1 MAITFTPKSG
11 TAFTIGGVASVPTG
25 TGGVAGPFANFS
37 IAKEVRRQDS
47 LMLGAKWTIN
57 ITGTALITSA
67 ASHLTKGVRQAA
79 LFALSKQLIFGNI
92 DLQGKLEIDAYDGTT
107 AIDFNNATLISVDAG
122 EQDEAS
128 GGTQNQPYTFT
139 FESYDGDGNLNPE
152 PGKGDSAIK
161 WIESFSESW
170 DVQVQDGEYQS
181 IDAGG
186 TNYKSYSISHSL
198 NAQAVLGSQD
208 SSTEMSWLK
217 AKAFVEQ
224 RLVDTPLTADI
235 LKDERKDVFT
245 LEVPTGYTTY
255 NHVRQR
261 GQSIADGSYEVTDT
275 WIATKYPASHTA
287 EYSFNLDPSAE
298 FNTVEV
304 SVTAQGVDSKH
315 PETSNTQDKYAKA
328 LLNWETVKTAA
339 KVGAVAFYNLMTP
352 DPPAPAPVWAFS
364 LRTTPSSTSESH
376 NKTDGSLS
384 YNATFDDAVI
394 NYPNAV
400 SESLSVTY
408 DNVEANN
415 NIVVIIPVLAKA
427 DGPVIQDM
435 ATTNEK
441 VVSVSLDLQM
451 AREHRASKPGDPV
464 GDPPVDTTDPTDIVN
479 AYKPTGVTD
488 GPFQRT
494 KAENWNPYNGSY
506 NLSIEWV
513 YI

>member
-1 MAITFTPKSG
+1 
-11 TAFTIGGVASVPTG
+11 
-25 TGGVAGPFANFS
+25 
-37 IAKEVRRQDS
+37 
-47 LMLGAKWTIN
+47 
-57 ITGTALITSA
+57 
-67 ASHLTKGVRQAA
+67 
-79 LFALSKQLIFGNI
+79 
-92 DLQGKLEIDAYDGTT
+92 
-107 AIDFNNATLISVDAG
+107 
-122 EQDEAS
+122 
-128 GGTQNQPYTFT
+128 
-139 FESYDGDGNLNPE
+139 
-152 PGKGDSAIK
+152 
-161 WIESFSESW
+161 
-170 DVQVQDGEYQS
+170 
-181 IDAGG
+181 
-186 TNYKSYSISHSL
+186 
-198 NAQAVLGSQD
+198 
-208 SSTEMSWLK
+208 
-217 AKAFVEQ
+217 VEQ

-235 LKDERKDVFT
+235 LKDERSDVFT

-298 FNTVEV
+298 FNTVDV

-315 PETSNTQDKYAKA
+315 PETSDTQDKYANA

-339 KVGAVAFYNLMTP
+339 KAGATAFYSLMTP
-352 DPPAPAPVWAFS
+352 DPPAWAFS

-384 YNATFDDAVI
+384 YSATFDDAVI

-415 NIVVIIPVLAKA
+415 NIVVIIPVLAKP

-451 AREHRASKPGDPV
+451 AREYRENKPGD
-464 GDPPVDTTDPTDIVN
+464 GGTSDPTAIVN
-479 AYKPTGVTD
+479 AYKPTGTTD